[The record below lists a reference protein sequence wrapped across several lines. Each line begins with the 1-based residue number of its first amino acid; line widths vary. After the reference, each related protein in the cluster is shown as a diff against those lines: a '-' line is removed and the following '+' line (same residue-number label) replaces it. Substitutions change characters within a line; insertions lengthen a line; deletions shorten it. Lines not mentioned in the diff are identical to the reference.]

1 MLKTISLLLVLFL
14 GTAQAAAPLDS
25 IVGVGMVI
33 AQDSDGKVHVE
44 WLVKNGPAEAS
55 GQIRPGDELL
65 EVQTLPE
72 TPWVA
77 VPGANID
84 NVVSLIRG
92 EEGTLVGL
100 QLQPADG
107 AAVKT
112 VTIKREKF
120 VFED

>member
-1 MLKTISLLLVLFL
+1 
-14 GTAQAAAPLDS
+14 
-25 IVGVGMVI
+25 MVI
-33 AQDSDGKVHVE
+33 AQDGDGKVHVE

-65 EVQTLPE
+65 EVQTLPDS
-72 TPWVA
+72 PWVKA
-77 VPGANID
+77 PGANID
-84 NVVSLIRG
+84 SIVGLIRG

-107 AAVKT
+107 AAAKT
-112 VTIKREKF
+112 VVIKREKF